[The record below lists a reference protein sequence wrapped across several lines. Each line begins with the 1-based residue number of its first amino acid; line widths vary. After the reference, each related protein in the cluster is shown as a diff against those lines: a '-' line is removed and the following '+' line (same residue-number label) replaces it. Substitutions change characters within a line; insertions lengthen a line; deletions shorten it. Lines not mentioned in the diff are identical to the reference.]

1 MTGRNITLTR
11 PGSHPGKKDLCDPY
25 RQRREQDGRLV
36 IYVYR
41 TSKYS
46 APGPRKGPF
55 MTTCYVPRQ
64 ISPILPFFFFFTS
77 IHSHFEIFAVFPI
90 IFPFLPIIITVHHDT
105 IFFFCFFFASRFDK
119 KKLCHLLYHNYSTT
133 FENRRALN
141 NSRDVIDN
149 IVSRGSPKISSTCCV
164 FPRFFREFTRYRI

>member
-1 MTGRNITLTR
+1 MTGRNIALTR
-11 PGSHPGKKDLCDPY
+11 PGSHPGKKGLMRSLSTATWTRWKTCHLC
-25 RQRREQDGRLV
+25 
-36 IYVYR
+36 ISYVKIFCPWSTERSLYDNVLR
-41 TSKYS
+41 SPSNISYS
-46 APGPRKGPF
+46 P
-55 MTTCYVPRQ
+55 
-64 ISPILPFFFFFTS
+64 LFFFTS
-77 IHSHFEIFAVFPI
+77 IHFHFEIFAIFPI